1 MRNSSLLALTVT
13 VDDCQN
19 LSMRMALAAERRRPD
34 LGLMEPLG
42 QHWGL
47 FVMRACGKWKP
58 EALFYHVLML
68 QKRSLRILYHIFRS
82 VFVIF
87 KPKIEIKKARKKNI
101 KKVKLGTL
109 FFILVTALYKFE
121 A

>member
-1 MRNSSLLALTVT
+1 MRGSTAVRNSSLLALTVT
-13 VDDCQN
+13 VDDRQN

-68 QKRSLRILYHIFRS
+68 QKRSIHILYHIFRS

-87 KPKIEIKKARKKNI
+87 KLKIEIKI
-101 KKVKLGTL
+101 PQLG
-109 FFILVTALYKFE
+109 I
-121 A
+121 